1 LFKPANVSNNV
12 NGIWKPHDRVTN
24 QLTWSVPSYLAT
36 AININHLGTISWA
49 FGVLGALSCG
59 IGAHVLKQDASIW
72 PQTLNYFFVDSS
84 LKGEPFKV
92 GHEIGI

>member
-1 LFKPANVSNNV
+1 
-12 NGIWKPHDRVTN
+12 
-24 QLTWSVPSYLAT
+24 VPSNLAT
-36 AININHLGTISWA
+36 AININYLCSIGWSLR
-49 FGVLGALSCG
+49 VLGALSRG
-59 IGAHVLKQDASIW
+59 ISAHVLKQDASIW